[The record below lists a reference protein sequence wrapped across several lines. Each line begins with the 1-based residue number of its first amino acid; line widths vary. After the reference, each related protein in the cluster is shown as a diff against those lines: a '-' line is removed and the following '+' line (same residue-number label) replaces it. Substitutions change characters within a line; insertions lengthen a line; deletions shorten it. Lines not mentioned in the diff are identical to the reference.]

1 MAQLTYRD
9 AVAAGMAQEMRR
21 DKNVVFLGEDV
32 AAAAAVWL
40 HGEAGSAAGPGL
52 IAEDLPEVMPG
63 IYRRLFGQL
72 AAGR

>member
-1 MAQLTYRD
+1 MS
-9 AVAAGMAQEMRR
+9 GFE
-21 DKNVVFLGEDV
+21 

-52 IAEDLPEVMPG
+52 IAEDLPEEMPG